1 MPKTVVFPGTFDPFT
16 FGHADVVCRAE
27 ALFGSVVVAVAG
39 SETRKTPLIPRDSR
53 VHLIEEVFRD
63 HAGVRV
69 MALDGL
75 LVRWM
80 TEQGFSTIIR
90 GLRNGGDF
98 DDEWQQVGI
107 NRTLC
112 PDIETVWLPAASG
125 HSVLASRFVREIAS
139 LGGDVGGMVPSPIA
153 DWLARR

>member
-1 MPKTVVFPGTFDPFT
+1 MSKTVVFPGTFDPFT
-16 FGHADVVCRAE
+16 FGHADIARRAE
-27 ALFGSVVVAVAG
+27 ALFGSVVIAVAG
-39 SETRKTPLIPRDSR
+39 SETRKSPLIPKEQRM
-53 VHLIEEVFRD
+53 HLIEEVFRD
-63 HAGVRV
+63 HAGIRV
-69 MALDGL
+69 IPLDGL
-75 LVRWM
+75 LVYWM
-80 TEQGFSTIIR
+80 KEQGFSTIVR

-125 HSVLASRFVREIAS
+125 HSVLASHFVREIAS
-139 LGGDVGGMVPSPIA
+139 LGGDVGGLVPSPIA